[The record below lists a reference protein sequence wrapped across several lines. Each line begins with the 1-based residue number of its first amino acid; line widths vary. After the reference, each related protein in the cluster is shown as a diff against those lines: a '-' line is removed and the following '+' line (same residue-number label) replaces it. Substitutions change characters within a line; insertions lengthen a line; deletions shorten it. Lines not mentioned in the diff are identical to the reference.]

1 MPKLDQ
7 APKKPMD
14 KFRKIYG
21 SIEQPEKKAP
31 AMPVT
36 ISDITS
42 DKLSNLMTRYTAW
55 REYTEDLLQD
65 SLCEQLKLEEEYE
78 IQYGSKLLL
87 ISGKNK
93 DERQAKIFNE
103 YPQVKKI
110 YLSLGEAEMYHTL
123 LQKKLESFTNCL
135 TVISREITRRSTNGS
150 S

>member
-1 MPKLDQ
+1 ML
-7 APKKPMD
+7 
-14 KFRKIYG
+14 FR
-21 SIEQPEKKAP
+21 SPCVSQ
-31 AMPVT
+31 
-36 ISDITS
+36 S
-42 DKLSNLMTRYTAW
+42 RYA

-65 SLCEQLKLEEEYE
+65 SLCEQLKLQEEYE
-78 IQYGSKLLL
+78 IQYGAKLLL

-93 DERQAKIFNE
+93 DERQAKIFDE
-103 YPQVKKI
+103 FPQIKKI